1 MKGRAKDVRG
11 EDVNKQV
18 DSKIERRHQIDDES
32 RKQVVR
38 TPAGRSPDVP
48 PTSGRRPPEPNMMFL
63 RQEKEERNPSLTYP
77 GISRYLLASL

>member
-38 TPAGRSPDVP
+38 TPGRLPPDSRPTFAGRPADA
-48 PTSGRRPPEPNMMFL
+48 RRNL
-63 RQEKEERNPSLTYP
+63 
-77 GISRYLLASL
+77 I